1 MTYFI
6 KQNTTGETV
15 LKANIA
21 YIKTAFLCCVTLSLY
36 ALPANAQSMVLKVC
50 YDQWPPMTIFPT
62 QDEPRRGVVIDMLT
76 DIYTNAGYTLEYFPV
91 PLARGMSMIEEGLC
105 DILPEIEF
113 SPNSENNFVYA
124 KQATF
129 TYPTAF
135 VVRRNDPW
143 RYTGIESVA
152 NKRIATGPGWNYQS
166 MSKPYQNHIEN
177 PANSANIEIVAGD
190 GDVVPRIF
198 KMIASNRVDI
208 YADNVFV
215 LKYLLSSTALQDQ
228 LEIVSP
234 GLENALVEKPIF
246 SLMLPEKKRQ
256 NLMNIWD
263 QGRKTLHAEQE
274 AKYLERYGISGKIS
288 Y

>member
-1 MTYFI
+1 M
-6 KQNTTGETV
+6 GETV
-15 LKANIA
+15 LKAKTSI
-21 YIKTAFLCCVTLSLY
+21 IKAAFLCTVILISYTI
-36 ALPANAQSMVLKVC
+36 PANAQSLVLKVC

-62 QDEPRRGVVIDMLT
+62 QSEPRRGVVIDMLA
-76 DIYTNAGYTLEYFPV
+76 DIYTKAGYTLQYFPV

-113 SPNSENNFVYA
+113 SPNVENNFVYA
-124 KQATF
+124 QQATF

-143 RYTGIESVA
+143 RYTGIKSIKD
-152 NKRIATGPGWNYQS
+152 KRIATGPGWNYRS

-190 GDVVPRIF
+190 DDVVPRIF

-215 LKYLLSSTALQDQ
+215 LKYLLNSTALQDQ
-228 LEIVSP
+228 LEIISP

-246 SLMLPEKKRQ
+246 SLALPEKKRQ
-256 NLMNIWD
+256 NLMSIWD
-263 QGRKTLHAEQE
+263 EGRKALHAEQE
-274 AKYLERYGISGKIS
+274 AKYLERYAIRGKLT